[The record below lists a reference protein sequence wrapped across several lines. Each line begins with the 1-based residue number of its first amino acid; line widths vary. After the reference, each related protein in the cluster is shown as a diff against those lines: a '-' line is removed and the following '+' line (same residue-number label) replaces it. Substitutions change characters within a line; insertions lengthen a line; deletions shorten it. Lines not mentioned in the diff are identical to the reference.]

1 MDGGGRSMAGA
12 ATAQHAAATDPA
24 AATAEHAVLELFA
37 GVGGLHYALRRAGV
51 PHRVRCAFDVDDS
64 ALCVYRHNHG
74 DTPTSSADI
83 VSLSVTQ
90 LEAFGADTWLL
101 SPPCQPF
108 TRQGHMLGAADGR
121 TSALLHV
128 ISLLRDAPDG
138 VLPAYLLLENVVG
151 FESSSARAA
160 LRSALLSRAYHT
172 RELWASPSDLGV
184 PNQRTRYFLLARR
197 HSDFE
202 VRVRVTV
209 RVRVR
214 VGVRVSYFV
223 LARRHSDF

>member
-1 MDGGGRSMAGA
+1 MGEGIEQNVALLTRKVVSNCRLEAIIDGFEYLSPHSFGELAPSPNMAA
-12 ATAQHAAATDPA
+12 S
-24 AATAEHAVLELFA
+24 AEHAVLELFA

-64 ALCVYRHNHG
+64 ALRVYRHNHC
-74 DTPTSSADI
+74 DTPTSGADI

-90 LEAFGADTWLL
+90 LEAFAADTWLL

-121 TSALLHV
+121 TSALLHIV
-128 ISLLRDAPDG
+128 SLLRDAPDG

-160 LRSALLSRAYHT
+160 LLSTLLSRGYHT
-172 RELWASPSDLGV
+172 RELWVSPSDVGV
-184 PNQRTRYFLLARR
+184 PNQRTRMPRRARTK
-197 HSDFE
+197 D
-202 VRVRVTV
+202 
-209 RVRVR
+209 
-214 VGVRVSYFV
+214 
-223 LARRHSDF
+223 